1 MTHRAMAHHLQLHWL
16 FKLAYSPAYP
26 LRYNH
31 MPATVHDID
40 ACLPQTQC
48 GRCSYPRCE
57 DYARAIVT
65 GETINRCPPGQDT
78 TIELLAQLLEV
89 DTIEL
94 DPQLPAYDNR
104 VLAVID
110 EDLCIGC
117 TLCIQ
122 ACPVDAIIGSN
133 KRMHTVIANEC
144 TGCEL
149 CLPPCPM
156 DCIRLEPWHG
166 NADKLSPWP
175 EYSTADREHSRRR
188 VKAHDK
194 RLMAMQQQKTVTVK
208 TAQQDKMRDEIAAA
222 VARVKARRQDG

>member
-1 MTHRAMAHHLQLHWL
+1 
-16 FKLAYSPAYP
+16 
-26 LRYNH
+26 
-31 MPATVHDID
+31 MPATVHDIN

-48 GRCSYPRCE
+48 GRCGYPRCQ
-57 DYARAIVT
+57 DYAQAITT
-65 GETINRCPPGQDT
+65 GETINRCQPGQDT

-94 DPQLPAYDNR
+94 DPQLPTYDR
-104 VLAVID
+104 RTLAVID

-156 DCIRLEPWHG
+156 NCIKLEAWRG
-166 NADKLSPWP
+166 NADDLSPWP
-175 EYSTADREHSRRR
+175 EYSTADRERARQR

-194 RLMAMQQQKTVTVK
+194 RLTAMQQQKTSAVK
-208 TAQQDKMRDEIAAA
+208 TAQQDQMRDEIAAA